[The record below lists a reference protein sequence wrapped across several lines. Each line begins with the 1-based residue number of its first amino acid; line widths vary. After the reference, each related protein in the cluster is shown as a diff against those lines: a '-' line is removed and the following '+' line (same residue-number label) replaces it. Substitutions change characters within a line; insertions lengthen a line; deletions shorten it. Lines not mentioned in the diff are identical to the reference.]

1 MSRQTLVAA
10 LLGAVMLGVP
20 ALADELSTSVMRPTP
35 VDAESG
41 LVAGKLPGGAG
52 ARSWYVA
59 LDLQPGDLMAQLRV
73 SGTPNSGK
81 RLAFELLNSAAR
93 VADSFY
99 VMAGLEANGEATKVF
114 PIDRAGRYVVRL
126 VAEGNEVGTYCVLM
140 GGTAL
145 PVAKAPGCPP
155 PPGSTAQSAP
165 PPVTLPE
172 PAPPAK
178 PMVARVPLVAAPPPP
193 ASAPPVDVIV
203 STCEERLRVGSDFLF
218 DFDRAE
224 VRAEAEPALAEL
236 SRRIA
241 AADKAVLIEG
251 HTDAIGTDSYN
262 QGLSERRAMAV
273 RMALVDRGLRSAQLK
288 IRGFGKSRPV
298 APNQQMDGQDDPS
311 GRQKNRRVEV
321 VINTCG

>member
-1 MSRQTLVAA
+1 M
-10 LLGAVMLGVP
+10 
-20 ALADELSTSVMRPTP
+20 
-35 VDAESG
+35 
-41 LVAGKLPGGAG
+41 
-52 ARSWYVA
+52 
-59 LDLQPGDLMAQLRV
+59 
-73 SGTPNSGK
+73 SGTPNTGK

-99 VMAGLEANGEATKVF
+99 VMAGLEASGEVTKVF

-155 PPGSTAQSAP
+155 PPGSTAQAAP

-172 PAPPAK
+172 PAPPVK
-178 PMVARVPLVAAPPPP
+178 PMVARVPSVPAPPPP
-193 ASAPPVDVIV
+193 AAAPVDVIV